1 MKMFLGDVSKKVDM
15 DSQLS
20 LVSTIFLG
28 VVGAA
33 VFLVQPGYVQGLVEY
48 RGFTDVEAG
57 YLASADM
64 AGMAASTIYI
74 SFKMG
79 ALKWRLVMLISL
91 LIMMLGNILSAFLT
105 QFEVLLITRFVIG
118 LGEGGVVPL
127 TFAAIALTSRKDRN
141 FGLYI
146 SGCLTYAA
154 FALVAMPRA
163 YQWWGMEGI
172 FLFFAGLSAAAL
184 FFVKHMP
191 VEGHEDFHGGGR
203 HVSPRMIGLALCAMF
218 SYFLAQ
224 GIAWA
229 YLFLIGTSGG
239 LAEQAVAN
247 GLTISQFLGI
257 AGALTA
263 AALAGR
269 FGRVLPLSIGIG
281 AGIVSLGVLFG
292 EFSFFLYA
300 AAVGAFNYAW
310 NMVHPYLLATM
321 ASFDETGKI
330 VVWAVVMQTVGLGI
344 GPSIGASVITTPGVY
359 DNINWAAMG
368 FFMFSLLCVLP
379 PLFASGANRFKLA
392 EA

>member
-1 MKMFLGDVSKKVDM
+1 MSFFLGDLTQKVDM
-15 DSQLS
+15 DSPLP
-20 LVSTIFLG
+20 LIGTIFLG
-28 VVGAA
+28 IVGAA
-33 VFLVQPGYVQGLVEY
+33 VFLVQPGYVQGLVQY

-64 AGMAASTIYI
+64 AGMAAATIYV

-79 ALKWRLVMLISL
+79 GLKWRLLMFVSL
-91 LIMMLGNILSAFLT
+91 LIMTLGNILSAFIT
-105 QFEVLLITRFVIG
+105 HFEVLLVTRFIIG

-154 FALVAMPRA
+154 FALVAMPKA

-172 FLFFAGLSAAAL
+172 FLFFAALSAAAL
-184 FFVKHMP
+184 FFVKYMP

-203 HVSPRMIGLALCAMF
+203 HVSPQMIFLALTAMF

-239 LAEQAVAN
+239 LSEQAVAN
-247 GLTISQFLGI
+247 GLTLSQFLGI

-263 AALAGR
+263 AAIAGR
-269 FGRVLPLSIGIG
+269 FGRVIPLSIGIG

-292 EFSFFLYA
+292 EFGFFLYA
-300 AAVGAFNYAW
+300 LAVGVFNYAW
-310 NMVHPYLLATM
+310 NMVHPYLLASM
-321 ASFDETGKI
+321 ASFDDTGKI
-330 VVWAVVMQTVGLGI
+330 VVWAVVMQTLGLGI
-344 GPSIGASVITTPGVY
+344 GPSIGASVIMTPGVY
-359 DNINWAAMG
+359 DNINWAAMV
-368 FFMFSLLCVLP
+368 FFMISLLCILP
-379 PLFASGANRFKLA
+379 PLFASGANRFNLVNA
-392 EA
+392 